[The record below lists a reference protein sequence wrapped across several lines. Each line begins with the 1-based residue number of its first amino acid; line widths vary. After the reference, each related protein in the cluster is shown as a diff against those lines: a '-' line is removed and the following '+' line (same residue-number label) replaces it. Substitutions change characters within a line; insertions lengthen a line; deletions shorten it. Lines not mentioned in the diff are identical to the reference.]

1 MNFHHDYP
9 LPAYK
14 EEQFEKY
21 FNVETEWMADEGY
34 AESKEVTL
42 RKVAMHV
49 ILRSAFWV
57 LLDSFPVQ
65 NSKSDKLDAF
75 IPYLAMNIFDRFISR
90 HQLPTVLDHVRDDIV
105 LAANSC
111 LTLAW
116 KMRDNSFSVPE
127 FLGKWNLDK
136 DLMLKMELQIL
147 RGLKWQMRAVTPIC
161 LVRFF
166 VEMIPIGKGIE
177 RRTLNEIIIQTQDN
191 ISFTRFRPSVIAASA
206 VLTACRLLYN
216 DIYEENKKILL
227 SRKYVEEEDLETCLD
242 ETYEKCIE
250 KKILLLR
257 DVWFVE
263 KPKLEIGAA
272 EIAKAGETS
281 SSGSHRSGKEPI
293 QEQNQDEAEGD
304 IDQEMNFELKWMMWS
319 SDDPEDLTINS
330 PDFRTLPPA
339 PDDPNDGT
347 VEARNYFD
355 LCAPCKSC
363 IIL

>member
-49 ILRSAFWV
+49 ILR
-57 LLDSFPVQ
+57 

-127 FLGKWNLDK
+127 FL
-136 DLMLKMELQIL
+136 MELQIL

-206 VLTACRLLYN
+206 VLTACRLLYD

>member
-1 MNFHHDYP
+1 M
-9 LPAYK
+9 
-14 EEQFEKY
+14 
-21 FNVETEWMADEGY
+21 
-34 AESKEVTL
+34 
-42 RKVAMHV
+42 
-49 ILRSAFWV
+49 ICV
-57 LLDSFPVQ
+57 LFQ
-65 NSKSDKLDAF
+65 
-75 IPYLAMNIFDRFISR
+75 
-90 HQLPTVLDHVRDDIV
+90 
-105 LAANSC
+105 
-111 LTLAW
+111 
-116 KMRDNSFSVPE
+116 
-127 FLGKWNLDK
+127 
-136 DLMLKMELQIL
+136 
-147 RGLKWQMRAVTPIC
+147 
-161 LVRFF
+161 
-166 VEMIPIGKGIE
+166 
-177 RRTLNEIIIQTQDN
+177 
-191 ISFTRFRPSVIAASA
+191 
-206 VLTACRLLYN
+206 
-216 DIYEENKKILL
+216 
-227 SRKYVEEEDLETCLD
+227 EDLETCLD

-293 QEQNQDEAEGD
+293 QEQNQGEVEGD

-363 IIL
+363 IVQ